1 MLWWLLGALAVAE
14 PSPPDAT
21 VVYYNARM
29 ALREGEPTEAVQLW
43 LLRNALAD
51 QTGMVSV
58 HDDDFRSVTWAALG
72 ELGLCQDGL
81 AADRRGAGL
90 WPLATHNWFVRTM
103 NRRGKARRPRP
114 FDAFQLGQQQRFV
127 SITDVLSA
135 RELSGV
141 SLTSG
146 ACFKKRFVA
155 LAAQV
160 PLLKRLDQRP
170 VQAQILTHLLRQ
182 AEGTLGDD
190 VIGRSVLS
198 ARLFDLHLE
207 ATALAE
213 REAREEARKRA
224 RTGRSIGI
232 PRDTVAAM
240 ADDDDPYPFADDS
253 EPARILRAALSW
265 SVDEWM
271 ALESERRRF
280 VFDHA
285 RGYHGDPHVLDPT
298 AEAVLS
304 RLATAGEGA
313 EVQRWVAR
321 RAAADEPA
329 NQRLI
334 TSGPLGEQLLALEPA
349 TGFTERSVV
358 ALHRG
363 VQQLEAG
370 ALPEALR
377 SFAFALHHANESRSS
392 EAVAGL
398 SRRWLSYVAGQFV
411 VTDELLVTLQE
422 LVPRREY
429 GVLLEDLLWR
439 AALHADSTS
448 FERAVR
454 HLPNR
459 GALARRAEHLTP
471 LAAGDLGGFATR
483 LRDGLGTSPSETLRF
498 IDQFLQRVERED
510 ATIRAA
516 QAPTL
521 RQLDRLLV
529 PLADPEARG
538 RSARVADELQ
548 RRIQA
553 VLEGLADLE
562 DPSARERARAL
573 APGSEVF
580 AGSVRLA
587 PSDTLP
593 WPFTVDKPS
602 APSVYSPLSLTPVEW
617 LDGDGERVYGWSIGG

>member
-304 RLATAGEGA
+304 RYPSHPEGAGILEQLGDQYATGGADARKRAQLYAKAAGLRVRRILSISESGGYSPRPQPMMARIAMDQAESTPVSAGEVNLQVNVS
-313 EVQRWVAR
+313 VQ
-321 RAAADEPA
+321 
-329 NQRLI
+329 
-334 TSGPLGEQLLALEPA
+334 
-349 TGFTERSVV
+349 
-358 ALHRG
+358 
-363 VQQLEAG
+363 
-370 ALPEALR
+370 
-377 SFAFALHHANESRSS
+377 
-392 EAVAGL
+392 
-398 SRRWLSYVAGQFV
+398 
-411 VTDELLVTLQE
+411 
-422 LVPRREY
+422 
-429 GVLLEDLLWR
+429 
-439 AALHADSTS
+439 
-448 FERAVR
+448 FE
-454 HLPNR
+454 
-459 GALARRAEHLTP
+459 
-471 LAAGDLGGFATR
+471 
-483 LRDGLGTSPSETLRF
+483 
-498 IDQFLQRVERED
+498 
-510 ATIRAA
+510 
-516 QAPTL
+516 
-521 RQLDRLLV
+521 
-529 PLADPEARG
+529 
-538 RSARVADELQ
+538 
-548 RRIQA
+548 
-553 VLEGLADLE
+553 
-562 DPSARERARAL
+562 L
-573 APGSEVF
+573 AP
-580 AGSVRLA
+580 
-587 PSDTLP
+587 
-593 WPFTVDKPS
+593 
-602 APSVYSPLSLTPVEW
+602 
-617 LDGDGERVYGWSIGG
+617 